1 MLRFVALCG
10 VRCFLL
16 SCVDLY
22 VALICV
28 AFWLLC
34 VLFVLVCRLALRLAA
49 LCVVR
54 CGLLSCVDLCV
65 ALCGF
70 RDGT

>member
-1 MLRFVALCG
+1 MQPSFRACIRYRRRLALRLIAL
-10 VRCFLL
+10 FLC
-16 SCVDLY
+16 CV
-22 VALICV
+22 
-28 AFWLLC
+28 WLLC

-65 ALCGF
+65 ALRGG
-70 RDGT
+70 RDGS